1 MNKNNNY
8 NNQVIGEPS
17 KKLMIE
23 ISNIEKKRVK
33 NQQELLGEQGLKE
46 KGERLKKANEENG
59 VCYWII
65 IIASQVLT
73 IWVSIW
79 VLYNYLFSS
88 N

>member
-23 ISNIEKKRVK
+23 ISNIEKKREK

-59 VCYWII
+59 VCY
-65 IIASQVLT
+65 
-73 IWVSIW
+73 
-79 VLYNYLFSS
+79 
-88 N
+88 